1 MNEVWA
7 VIDSEI
13 CLNVELLLHVEGS
26 SCFLLS
32 WHYTRKAANYIPYE
46 S

>member
-26 SCFLLS
+26 SFLLS
-32 WHYTRKAANYIPYE
+32 WHYTQKAADYIPYE